1 MSRVFDSNVCVASE
15 ATSGAIKAPQPV
27 CLFKRV
33 ALSKGDSVSCSVEAR
48 EFVFVHDCVFGMMTA
63 YISRSIWC
71 SLNSSMVE

>member
-48 EFVFVHDCVFGMMTA
+48 EFVFVHDCVLFV
-63 YISRSIWC
+63 
-71 SLNSSMVE
+71 VEVVVVHLINLLVCVTLE